1 MLASKQA
8 YVCSHVLQDGKTALE
23 LCGSNSVV
31 KAVLQERDVLSPEE
45 WKRVYERVKAMLSL
59 QGEQQA
65 GRMIGGMADLKSGKF
80 KDSAGGI
87 MSYLGVDEAWDERT
101 KCTEEGMVR
110 EVRGLCDCP
119 ECAKEQAQVLKQ
131 MARDKEAEYT
141 FRLANEL
148 AALKSARETKQP
160 TKPLLDKVAAT
171 RAEIEAFQGWVYGS
185 LDELKAIRR
194 SVAWPP
200 ESVSHAR
207 GSYGQP
213 MCEQCKTLYLDFSS
227 IWADLCYILF
237 ERASEKKCFNGTRDE
252 GNAGK
257 DLDDFMGLEQVLQ
270 AKLSRFQLAALRLYT
285 SHSYAAINA
294 ALRLHHQPHP
304 LPSTVMGITSGL
316 KQLRALD
323 AESDK
328 ATAVIE
334 LFRGFTDMQ
343 VTEDFM
349 RSGGTELAPMST
361 TTDLDVACGYAL
373 RKGKTNGALLMKI
386 VTSNNLQRGADLTF
400 VSMFPGESETL
411 FPPLTFM
418 QPTGKQQ
425 VVEVKQDNGDM
436 FKLTIVEVTTT
447 LP

>member
-1 MLASKQA
+1 MTGPLHGIRVFDMTRILAGPSCTQMLGDLGADVIKIERPGTGDDTRRFAPPFLPDADGNETGESA
-8 YVCSHVLQDGKTALE
+8 YFTCANRNKRSMTLDVNHPKGQELARRMIAKCDIFADNFKTGGLAKYGLDYDSLKGGNPGLIYCSITGFGQTGPYAKRP
-23 LCGSNSVV
+23 GY
-31 KAVLQERDVLSPEE
+31 DVLIQGMGGFMSVTGDPDGEPQ
-45 WKRVYERVKAMLSL
+45 KAGIPVSDLI
-59 QGEQQA
+59 A
-65 GRMIGGMADLKSGKF
+65 GMY
-80 KDSAGGI
+80 AG
-87 MSYLGVDEAWDERT
+87 V
-101 KCTEEGMVR
+101 
-110 EVRGLCDCP
+110 
-119 ECAKEQAQVLKQ
+119 
-131 MARDKEAEYT
+131 
-141 FRLANEL
+141 
-148 AALKSARETKQP
+148 
-160 TKPLLDKVAAT
+160 
-171 RAEIEAFQGWVYGS
+171 
-185 LDELKAIRR
+185 
-194 SVAWPP
+194 
-200 ESVSHAR
+200 
-207 GSYGQP
+207 
-213 MCEQCKTLYLDFSS
+213 
-227 IWADLCYILF
+227 
-237 ERASEKKCFNGTRDE
+237 
-252 GNAGK
+252 
-257 DLDDFMGLEQVLQ
+257 
-270 AKLSRFQLAALRLYT
+270 
-285 SHSYAAINA
+285 AINA

>member
-1 MLASKQA
+1 
-8 YVCSHVLQDGKTALE
+8 
-23 LCGSNSVV
+23 
-31 KAVLQERDVLSPEE
+31 
-45 WKRVYERVKAMLSL
+45 
-59 QGEQQA
+59 
-65 GRMIGGMADLKSGKF
+65 
-80 KDSAGGI
+80 
-87 MSYLGVDEAWDERT
+87 
-101 KCTEEGMVR
+101 
-110 EVRGLCDCP
+110 
-119 ECAKEQAQVLKQ
+119 
-131 MARDKEAEYT
+131 
-141 FRLANEL
+141 
-148 AALKSARETKQP
+148 
-160 TKPLLDKVAAT
+160 
-171 RAEIEAFQGWVYGS
+171 
-185 LDELKAIRR
+185 
-194 SVAWPP
+194 
-200 ESVSHAR
+200 
-207 GSYGQP
+207 
-213 MCEQCKTLYLDFSS
+213 
-227 IWADLCYILF
+227 
-237 ERASEKKCFNGTRDE
+237 
-252 GNAGK
+252 
-257 DLDDFMGLEQVLQ
+257 
-270 AKLSRFQLAALRLYT
+270 
-285 SHSYAAINA
+285 
-294 ALRLHHQPHP
+294 
-304 LPSTVMGITSGL
+304 MGITSGL